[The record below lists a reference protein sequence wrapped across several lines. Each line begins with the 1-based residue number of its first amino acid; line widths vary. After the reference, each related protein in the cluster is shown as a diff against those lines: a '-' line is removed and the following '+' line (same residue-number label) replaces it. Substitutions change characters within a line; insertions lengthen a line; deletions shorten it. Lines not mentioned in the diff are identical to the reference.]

1 MNSYVSTLQE
11 LESLYDAV
19 SKPSLI
25 KETDYIHDVYKPY
38 IQAASLVVMATAATN
53 GLDAS
58 PRGDAAGFVH
68 IQNSKTILLPD
79 RRGNNRIDSLL
90 NIVQDPRVGL
100 LFFIPGV
107 NETLR
112 VNGAARICIDNAVLE
127 QFSVNGQLPRTVIE
141 IAVEA
146 VYFKCGRALIRSGL
160 WDPERYAGKGELP
173 TVGQILK
180 EITSSDF
187 DGEPYDR
194 ELPERLLKTLY

>member
-1 MNSYVSTLQE
+1 M
-11 LESLYDAV
+11 
-19 SKPSLI
+19 
-25 KETDYIHDVYKPY
+25 
-38 IQAASLVVMATAATN
+38 
-53 GLDAS
+53 
-58 PRGDAAGFVH
+58 
-68 IQNSKTILLPD
+68 
-79 RRGNNRIDSLL
+79 
-90 NIVQDPRVGL
+90 QDPRVGL

-146 VYFKCGRALIRSGL
+146 VYFQCGRALIRSGL

-187 DGEPYDR
+187 DGESYDR